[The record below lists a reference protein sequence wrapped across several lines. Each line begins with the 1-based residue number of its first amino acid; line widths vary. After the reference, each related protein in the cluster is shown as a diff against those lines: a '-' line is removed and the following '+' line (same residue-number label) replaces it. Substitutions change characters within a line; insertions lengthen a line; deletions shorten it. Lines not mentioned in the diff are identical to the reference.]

1 MTKETCC
8 TSMPLA
14 CVGEKAASVGDSRER
29 EESVQERRVCGQPKA
44 GRGCLQP
51 LAARASGLPDV
62 IPSCYFPE
70 EGHKQAH
77 WRGNH
82 LGSALRPQSVPSLL
96 TLASTQLLLT
106 SRSVVINTLLEPERN
121 SLMMTSRSFWS
132 MSPCYNR
139 KQKAAVSR

>member
-1 MTKETCC
+1 MGSPRQAEDVYSPSPPEPQACQMLFQAATFQKRG
-8 TSMPLA
+8 TSRPL
-14 CVGEKAASVGDSRER
+14 GEGITLD
-29 EESVQERRVCGQPKA
+29 P
-44 GRGCLQP
+44 P
-51 LAARASGLPDV
+51 L
-62 IPSCYFPE
+62 
-70 EGHKQAH
+70 
-77 WRGNH
+77 
-82 LGSALRPQSVPSLL
+82 VPSLL

>member
-1 MTKETCC
+1 
-8 TSMPLA
+8 MPLA

-70 EGHKQAH
+70 EGHKQAP

-82 LGSALRPQSVPSLL
+82 LGSALGPQSSH
-96 TLASTQLLLT
+96 TRFYSASTHQQIRGNQHSAGARAELPHDDVAFFLVHVPVLQQET
-106 SRSVVINTLLEPERN
+106 EGG
-121 SLMMTSRSFWS
+121 
-132 MSPCYNR
+132 C
-139 KQKAAVSR
+139 